1 MMKEG
6 LEMATI
12 DEDLASFKAALV
24 LDYITDD
31 DSQLIKG
38 YITTAQSYVQNAV
51 DPAADLTKYP
61 QYRFAYLM
69 LAESWYLNRDVD
81 MEKTPYQVLSCIQ
94 QLRGFI
100 GVKP

>member
-1 MMKEG
+1 MV
-6 LEMATI
+6 TI
-12 DEDLASFKAALV
+12 DEDLTSFKAALV
-24 LDYITDD
+24 LDYVTDD
-31 DSQLIKG
+31 DNQLIKD

-51 DPAADLTKYP
+51 DPTADLTSYP

-81 MEKTPYQVLSCIQ
+81 MEKTPYQVRSCIQ

>member
-1 MMKEG
+1 MT
-6 LEMATI
+6 TI
-12 DEDLASFKAALV
+12 DEDLTSFKAALV
-24 LDYITDD
+24 LDYVTDD
-31 DSQLIKG
+31 DNQLIKD

-51 DPAADLTKYP
+51 DPTADLTSYP

-81 MEKTPYQVLSCIQ
+81 MEKTPYQVRSCIQ

>member
-1 MMKEG
+1 MT
-6 LEMATI
+6 TI

-24 LDYITDD
+24 LDYVTDD
-31 DSQLIKG
+31 DNQLIKD

-51 DPAADLTKYP
+51 DPTSDLTSYP

-81 MEKTPYQVLSCIQ
+81 MNKTPYQVRSCIQ

>member
-1 MMKEG
+1 MT
-6 LEMATI
+6 TI
-12 DEDLASFKAALV
+12 YEDLASFKAALV
-24 LDYITDD
+24 LDYVTDD
-31 DSQLIKG
+31 DNQLIKD

-51 DPAADLTKYP
+51 DPTADLTSYP

-81 MEKTPYQVLSCIQ
+81 MNKTPYQVRSCIQ

>member
-1 MMKEG
+1 MT
-6 LEMATI
+6 TI
-12 DEDLASFKAALV
+12 YEDLASFKAALV
-24 LDYITDD
+24 LDYVTDD
-31 DSQLIKG
+31 DNQLIKD

-51 DPAADLTKYP
+51 DPAADLTSYP

-81 MEKTPYQVLSCIQ
+81 MNKTPYQVRSCIQ

>member
-1 MMKEG
+1 MT
-6 LEMATI
+6 TI
-12 DEDLASFKAALV
+12 YEDLASFKAALV
-24 LDYITDD
+24 LDYVTDD
-31 DSQLIKG
+31 DNQLIKD

-51 DPAADLTKYP
+51 DPTADLTSYP

-81 MEKTPYQVLSCIQ
+81 MEKTPYQVRSCIQ

>member
-6 LEMATI
+6 LKMVTI
-12 DEDLASFKAALV
+12 DEDLTSFKAALV
-24 LDYITDD
+24 LDYVTDD
-31 DSQLIKG
+31 DNQLIKD

-51 DPAADLTKYP
+51 DPTADLTSYP

-81 MEKTPYQVLSCIQ
+81 MEKTPYQVRSCIQ

>member
-1 MMKEG
+1 MT
-6 LEMATI
+6 TI
-12 DEDLASFKAALV
+12 YEDLASFKAALV
-24 LDYITDD
+24 LDYVTDD
-31 DSQLIKG
+31 DNQLIKD

-51 DPAADLTKYP
+51 DPAADLTSYP

-81 MEKTPYQVLSCIQ
+81 MEKTPYQVRSCIQ